1 MGSVHWLADELLTVL
16 RLQQP
21 PWDGLATALGEAVY
35 QPDTDA
41 MVRDYIMHHLGH
53 LWEPYGA
60 RKEIDAALWRAVK
73 KELARRLNQSLARP
87 R

>member
-1 MGSVHWLADELLTVL
+1 ML